1 MGGSFSVAKIAITHM
16 DNAHLTSKIGSIVG
30 FLPRVGQVE
39 AIRELVVDQKGLIL
53 IAPTGSEVKVS
64 SFKQFQPWLVAL
76 VS

>member
-1 MGGSFSVAKIAITHM
+1 M
-16 DNAHLTSKIGSIVG
+16 G

-53 IAPTGSEVKVS
+53 IAPIGSEVKVS
-64 SFKQFQPWLVAL
+64 SFRQFQPWLVAF